1 MNKLFSKIAALS
13 VGLAMAVGVGVAIN
27 AKGFS
32 KAHAA
37 EIPLLQFSR
46 SGTTD
51 SYTTGATFAKAAE
64 AKSGYYQDGSNNP
77 AYLQLKMDSALTI
90 PSDATALTF
99 KAVIGGGK
107 AQSIEKPV
115 MVELLGSDGSTIEDS
130 SKVVTNEVTAQ
141 TGSEFSVDYTAFKS
155 TSIYGVKVS
164 HEKITGYNAR
174 YYSFNLSYTSASS
187 TPTITLSKSELNVG
201 VGTTDTVDVTLQDI
215 EGDVTVTA
223 SSDNGG
229 EVIVD
234 SVISESKTLSIK
246 GKTAGDV
253 TLTFAAEGAESVT
266 LSVNVAET
274 TECTLFDQT
283 TFTPGSRFILV
294 GNDGKGKTG
303 VLTPNLSSGIYSA
316 GLVDIEGTSA
326 RTIYGNELS
335 AEIGEAGVV
344 VKEVATNKYVGLSAL
359 SDTGKVVTNA
369 DYKKIAYPYWEIR
382 VDSENGTV
390 GLVASTTDEGEN
402 RLLNYNPTYN
412 RFTNYKVTQIVNT
425 YIYASYLAP
434 YVYISSPALEINS
447 GTSTSV
453 NFGFVNFGEET
464 PTFDVSV
471 EDESVASAVINS
483 GSLQVTG
490 AAAGETNITL
500 TATSASYTASTT
512 LAVKVNDATL
522 VPVEL
527 RLSLLDDVLFKG
539 QEFAYGGIAEVRYDG
554 HTDFV
559 DVDMSKVT
567 YDGYDLS
574 QTGKQIV
581 TVSYTENEVTVN
593 ATYNLEVI
601 EWDGVLH
608 VGSYYVFLASYTK
621 DEVTTNYAMTALG
634 TNIGVASAYED
645 TLRSEFSVLV
655 EAGNTYNSYAFKLS
669 NGKYLSCPQSGTS
682 NYLLAVDEVTDAS
695 SWTVTVVDG
704 DYKVTNVGNTVRSIR
719 FNYNSGNPRF
729 SSYTSAQ
736 TAIEMVEVGASE
748 VVSNFVANFMHPEI
762 PFEDHSDTG
771 ACRDEGENKGYYS
784 LASAAFNGMH
794 KDMRDEF
801 QELPEFADY
810 KARLDAWAEANG
822 YVINEDNLLV
832 ASRGSIGDDLSN
844 NNSMIIIIAIASSS
858 ALAFSIALLLR
869 KKKRQ

>member
-13 VGLAMAVGVGVAIN
+13 VGLAMAVGVGVAVN

-37 EIPLLQFSR
+37 EISLLQFSR

-51 SYTTGATFAKAAE
+51 SYTTGATFAKAADG
-64 AKSGYYQDGSNNP
+64 KTGYYQDGSNDP
-77 AYLQLKMDSALTI
+77 SYLQLQMDSAITI

-99 KAVIGGGK
+99 KAVIGGGTTK
-107 AQSIEKPV
+107 NLGSSPV

-130 SKVVTNEVTAQ
+130 SKVVTSEVTAA

-155 TSIYGVKVS
+155 ASIYGVKVS
-164 HEKITGYNAR
+164 HAKIDKYNVR

-215 EGDVTVTA
+215 EGDVTVTP

-274 TECTLFDQT
+274 TECTLFDPT

-303 VLTPNLSSGIYSA
+303 VLTSNLSSGIYSA
-316 GLVDIEGTSA
+316 GLVDIEGTTA

-344 VKEVATNKYVGLSAL
+344 VKEVATSKYVGLSAL
-359 SDTGKVVTNA
+359 NDTGKVVTNA

-382 VDSENGTV
+382 YDSESGTA
-390 GLVASTTDEGEN
+390 GLVANTTDEGEN
-402 RLLNYNPTYN
+402 RLLNYNPSYN
-412 RFTNYKVTQIVNT
+412 RFTNYKVTQTVNT
-425 YIYASYLAP
+425 
-434 YVYISSPALEINS
+434 
-447 GTSTSV
+447 
-453 NFGFVNFGEET
+453 T

-471 EDESVASAVINS
+471 EDESIASVAVNS

-490 AAAGETNITL
+490 TAAGETNITL
-500 TATSASYTASTT
+500 TATSTSYTASTT
-512 LAVKVNDATL
+512 IAVKVKDTTL

-559 DVDMSKVT
+559 EVDMSKVT
-567 YDGYDLS
+567 YEGYDLS
-574 QTGKQIV
+574 TTGKQVV
-581 TVSYTENEVTVN
+581 TVSYTENEATVT

-601 EWDGVLH
+601 EWAGELH
-608 VGSYYVFLASYTK
+608 VGGYYVFLASYTK
-621 DEVTTNYAMTALG
+621 EEVTTKYAMTALG

-655 EAGNTYNSYAFKLS
+655 EAGNTYNSYALKLS
-669 NGKYLSCPQSGTS
+669 DGKYLSCPQSGTS
-682 NYLLAVDEVTDAS
+682 NYLTEVEEVSDAS
-695 SWTVTVVDG
+695 SWTVTIVDG
-704 DYKVTNVGNTVRSIR
+704 DYKVTNVGNTARSIR

-729 SSYTSAQ
+729 SSYTSTQ
-736 TAIEMVEVGASE
+736 TAIEMLEVSASE
-748 VVSNFVANFMHPEI
+748 VVSNFVTNFMHPEI
-762 PFEDHSDTG
+762 SFDDRSDTG
-771 ACRDEGENKGYYS
+771 ACRDEGDNKGYYS
-784 LASAAFNGMH
+784 LASAAYNGMH
-794 KDMRDEF
+794 KDMRDAF
-801 QELPEFADY
+801 QELPEFVDY
-810 KARLDAWAEANG
+810 KARLEA
-822 YVINEDNLLV
+822 
-832 ASRGSIGDDLSN
+832 
-844 NNSMIIIIAIASSS
+844 
-858 ALAFSIALLLR
+858 
-869 KKKRQ
+869 